1 MKSVF
6 FRILA
11 GTMAFMI
18 TASVLSGCAKKTEE
32 PTPTDP
38 TAAPTEATTAPT
50 EAPTAAPTDA
60 PTQAPT
66 AAPTQAPTEKP
77 TQAPTEKPTQ
87 APTEKPTQVPTVK
100 PTAAPTEKPTQA
112 PTVKPTAAPTEKPTQ
127 APTQAPTP
135 APTQAPTP
143 APTQAPTPAPTA
155 APTEPPAPDNDVGK
169 QIAKDEYAIKVLD
182 VQQAGN
188 QYTVTFELTY
198 VGEGTH
204 ALAARE
210 RIFVVNSERRSLAVD
225 NIYDTAGNSLMGTSI
240 QSGQTLTIKAVFVL
254 TEGFAPTAFRYIY
267 DIMGFRRLQAE
278 L

>member
-6 FRILA
+6 FRVLA

-50 EAPTAAPTDA
+50 EVPTAAPTEAPTAAPTDA
-60 PTQAPT
+60 PT
-66 AAPTQAPTEKP
+66 E
-77 TQAPTEKPTQ
+77 
-87 APTEKPTQVPTVK
+87 
-100 PTAAPTEKPTQA
+100 APTEKPTQA

-127 APTQAPTP
+127 VPTQAPTP
-135 APTQAPTP
+135 APTQ

-155 APTEPPAPDNDVGK
+155 APTEPPAPDNDIGK

-198 VGEGTH
+198 VGEGAH